1 MPLPQGFSEFEFLQ
15 DVIRR
20 WQNRI
25 VREEFSDLG
34 GDEFDPDINI
44 SRHAIRHACTIKDND
59 TAEMT
64 MMRLY
69 AYYFIYRKAQDLQP
83 PIYGIPSTSFQSSFV
98 FKPQVMLYFQEPE
111 SDIEPGYPPVKGEI
125 SFRIADEESTTITQ
139 TKVNQ
144 LATRVRDA
152 FARPPFEWH
161 KGKIYVS
168 YIDKPKGYK
177 MQLLCRSKAEGKR
190 VIEQVLDVQSHTPVW
205 KNMNVSE
212 KENEMEAFPTV
223 PPMERILGKNRR
235 MQRRRPIATVKFR
248 YAVLHVHGVYR
259 PICLV
264 DRSGIFANPV
274 IAA

>member
-25 VREEFSDLG
+25 VKEEFNDLG
-34 GDEFDPDINI
+34 GDEFDPDISI

-69 AYYFIYRKAQDLQP
+69 TYYFVYRKAQDLQP
-83 PIYGIPSTSFQSSFV
+83 PIYGIPATGFQSSFV
-98 FKPQVMLYFQEPE
+98 FKPQVILFFREAE
-111 SDIEPGYPPVKGEI
+111 SDIEPGYPPVDGEI
-125 SFRIADEESTTITQ
+125 SFRVVDEESTTITQ

-144 LATRVRDA
+144 LATRIRDA
-152 FARPPFEWH
+152 FVRPPFEWR
-161 KGKIYVS
+161 KGKMYVS

-177 MQLLCRSKAEGKR
+177 MQLLCRNEAEGKR
-190 VIEQVLDVQSHTPVW
+190 VIEQVLDIQSHTPAW
-205 KNMNVSE
+205 KNMSVSK
-212 KENEMEAFPTV
+212 KENEMEAFPTI

-235 MQRRRPIATVKFR
+235 MQRKRPIATVKFR
-248 YAVLHVHGVYR
+248 YALLHVHGVYN
-259 PICLV
+259 PVCLV
-264 DRSGIFANPV
+264 DRSGIFPNPV
-274 IAA
+274 VAA